1 MSATTLEM
9 PLPQAAA
16 ERRPSWFTQVFGRIT
31 SSGRFVPVVD
41 GLRFVAIA
49 AVLLYHLEGYVAAKS
64 PYIDAGTMRS
74 EPLNM
79 VLRKGACGVQLFFAI
94 SGFILAVP
102 FAEEF
107 LRRGKRVEL
116 SKFYF
121 RRLTRLAP
129 PYVINLLLSFALL
142 VLAGKATAV
151 GLFPHLVASTFYVHN
166 LVFGEMSLVNGVAW
180 SLEVEVQF
188 YLLAPF
194 LAAVFRVSNTAL
206 RRGLLTAVIG
216 LIVLLKATVFSH
228 LEGLLYFSVLWHFD
242 LFLIGFLLA
251 DLHTLNSVPE
261 ARSTGWD
268 AVGVLA
274 WAGVLAT
281 QFFEL
286 GEHLIA
292 IPTFVAYLAVFRGR
306 LLHALFSQRLFV
318 LIGGMCYTIYLYHFY
333 MISAVGRF
341 TIDLPAGTTFTG
353 NYLLQ
358 AALICPVVIA
368 ASAVLFLL
376 FEKPFMK
383 PLAVRPQPA

>member
-1 MSATTLEM
+1 MSATTLEL
-9 PLPQAAA
+9 PLPQATA
-16 ERRPSWFTQVFGRIT
+16 ERRPGWFTQLFGRIT

-64 PYIDAGTMRS
+64 PYIDPGTIRS
-74 EPLNM
+74 EPLNL

-94 SGFILAVP
+94 SGFILAIP

-116 SKFYF
+116 SKFYL

-129 PYVINLLLSFALL
+129 PYVINLLVSFALL
-142 VLAGKATAV
+142 VLAGKATAE

-166 LVFGEMSLVNGVAW
+166 LVYREMSLVNGVAW

-194 LAAVFRVSNTAL
+194 LAAVFRISHTTL
-206 RRGLLTAVIG
+206 RRGLLTAIIG

-228 LEGLLYFSVLWHFD
+228 LEGPLYYSVLWHAD

-251 DLHTLNSVPE
+251 DLHTLNDAPE
-261 ARSTGWD
+261 SRNIAWD
-268 AVGVLA
+268 VVGLAA
-274 WAGVLAT
+274 WAGVLWT
-281 QFFEL
+281 QFSEL

-292 IPTFVAYLAVFRGR
+292 VPTFVAYLAVFRGR
-306 LLHALFSQRLFV
+306 FLHALFSQRLFV

-341 TIDLPAGTTFTG
+341 TIGLPAGTTFSG

-383 PLAVRPQPA
+383 PLAARTQAA